1 VQLRGFEPLALPA
14 EIGADLRRMVL
25 HVVARSV
32 RVLRICV
39 GVLRDVTVLGQGSKG
54 SCPNIEPD
62 RLGAGRFQRK
72 VLVPTDQEAIAEDSA
87 NH

>member
-1 VQLRGFEPLALPA
+1 MFFG
-14 EIGADLRRMVL
+14 
-25 HVVARSV
+25 VVTSHLV
-32 RVLRICV
+32 VLRICV

-62 RLGAGRFQRK
+62 RLGAGGFQRK